1 VMEGGSL
8 TLKADLLRGLL
19 TDSLCLNATLT
30 CTFSAGAD
38 WKLHMIQYSPPTARD
53 VEGSRG
59 LFVIPVKYNGD
70 ALATMEAAYATG
82 GNAGPDDWTPYKEF
96 GKSFE
101 PDYEGNL
108 VKLTSAFFDQVKE
121 GEV

>member
-1 VMEGGSL
+1 
-8 TLKADLLRGLL
+8 
-19 TDSLCLNATLT
+19 
-30 CTFSAGAD
+30 
-38 WKLHMIQYSPPTARD
+38 
-53 VEGSRG
+53 
-59 LFVIPVKYNGD
+59 VKYNGD

-121 GEV
+121 GEVLLKLHFWSGTVLDYKLTIDDSANKIYGTASIDAAAEPEEI